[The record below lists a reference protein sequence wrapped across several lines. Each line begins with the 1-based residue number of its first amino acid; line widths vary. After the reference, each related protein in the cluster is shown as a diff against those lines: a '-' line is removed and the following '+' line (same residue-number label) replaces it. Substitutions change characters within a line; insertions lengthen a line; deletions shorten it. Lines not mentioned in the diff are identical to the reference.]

1 MTSSR
6 FLKVV
11 AYLFSQLPKNMSELR
26 NLSTTYI
33 LLYFQKI
40 GKVLT
45 VCWVAVSFRAV
56 SQSNVL
62 FQH

>member
-11 AYLFSQLPKNMSELR
+11 AYLFSQLPTNMSELR

-62 FQH
+62 FRH